1 MKLTVNKR
9 LRNTALLKNIP
20 KLLLQQSPTGYTQSK
35 VEITE
40 NQETSSKT
48 KITIQQTLE
57 QLSL

>member
-20 KLLLQQSPTGYTQSK
+20 KLLLQQSPTAYTQSK
-35 VEITE
+35 VEITV